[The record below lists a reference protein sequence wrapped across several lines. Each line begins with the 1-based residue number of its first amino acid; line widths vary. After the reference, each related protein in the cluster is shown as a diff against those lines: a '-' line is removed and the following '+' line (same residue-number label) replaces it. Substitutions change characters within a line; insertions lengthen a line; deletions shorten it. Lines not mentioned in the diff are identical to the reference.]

1 MQNEIARIFG
11 SGNLNVVFGQAGQAN
26 AGSMNLLVTGQFT
39 GNLGAALGANLNDSA
54 RLGATLI
61 GSGESQVNATHIFM
75 ATGGLMPARPGT
87 FASYGTEYGRVGA
100 HEVITHGF
108 LLTSLHPRVPQD
120 IRVPTSARDLVSKA
134 GARFNM
140 SEATAS
146 ALRSLCPP

>member
-1 MQNEIARIFG
+1 MQNEITRIFG

-39 GNLGAALGANLNDSA
+39 GNLGAALGATRNDPG
-54 RLGATLI
+54 RLGATLV
-61 GSGESQVNATHIFM
+61 GSGEAQVNATHIFM
-75 ATGGLMPARPGT
+75 ATGGHMPVRPGS
-87 FASYGTEYGRVGA
+87 FASYGTEYGRIGA

-108 LLTSLHPRVPQD
+108 LATSFHPLSPQD
-120 IRVPTSARDLVSKA
+120 IRVPTRARDLVSNA
-134 GARFNM
+134 GGRFSM